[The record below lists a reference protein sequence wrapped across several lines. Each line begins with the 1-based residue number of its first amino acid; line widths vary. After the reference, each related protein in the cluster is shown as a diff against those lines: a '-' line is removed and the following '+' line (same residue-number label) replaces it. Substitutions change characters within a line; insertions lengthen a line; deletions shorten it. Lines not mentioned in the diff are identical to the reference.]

1 MKKTLIFSI
10 LALVLTLLV
19 TGCSYWSEH
28 NTDGEQNTDGE
39 HNTDGEQNTD
49 GEEKNDDEE
58 SSDDEQISDGIRHT
72 VTAEEWADLKNEL
85 NFTVEVVS
93 GEASAFQR
101 STEDALEVEGTI
113 ILFIDA
119 LQYCLSETENGL
131 VAYDCTFVNYG
142 HSGPLAD
149 VEFDDYFYDES
160 ILAYVNKNY
169 EEIGSRLELRFE
181 NGVIISATSWVLGDE
196 DFIASELLFTNV
208 GTTVIDI
215 PEFTFYYDLE
225 IDPKYL
231 VTEEIWSLYVNEK
244 NYVAEYSAFVGFDYY
259 ECILKSTE
267 DAVELDGEIIVSDS
281 DKKYVL
287 KEVDGVWYAEEYNGI
302 GIPESLLPE
311 GLDFDDF
318 EFDMQYKMYVQK
330 NTEGADEV
338 YSLAFEDGVLLYVQI
353 EKSPDPTGS

>member
-149 VEFDDYFYDES
+149 VEFDDYFMMKAS
-160 ILAYVNKNY
+160 
-169 EEIGSRLELRFE
+169 LR
-181 NGVIISATSWVLGDE
+181 T
-196 DFIASELLFTNV
+196 
-208 GTTVIDI
+208 
-215 PEFTFYYDLE
+215 
-225 IDPKYL
+225 
-231 VTEEIWSLYVNEK
+231 
-244 NYVAEYSAFVGFDYY
+244 
-259 ECILKSTE
+259 
-267 DAVELDGEIIVSDS
+267 
-281 DKKYVL
+281 
-287 KEVDGVWYAEEYNGI
+287 
-302 GIPESLLPE
+302 
-311 GLDFDDF
+311 
-318 EFDMQYKMYVQK
+318 
-330 NTEGADEV
+330 
-338 YSLAFEDGVLLYVQI
+338 
-353 EKSPDPTGS
+353 